1 MGKSKQLEEYA
12 LDERHGRCAVCHW
25 RKYRPGRRL
34 ELHHIQGR
42 RGKDPHDHRNLIML
56 CNECHYGFHSGGK
69 KTLDICQIATAKEE
83 EDGEVDISY
92 LASLRHKRA
101 LPCDPQPLPSW
112 AIKEREDNDH
122 Q

>member
-1 MGKSKQLEEYA
+1 MSKSRQLEDYA
-12 LDERHGRCAVCHW
+12 FSHDRCAVCHY
-25 RKYRPGRRL
+25 RKYRPGRRM
-34 ELHHIQGR
+34 EIHHIQGR
-42 RGKDPHDHRNLIML
+42 RGKDPHDHRGLILL

-69 KTLDICQIATAKEE
+69 KNLDICQIITAKQE
-83 EDGEVDISY
+83 EDGEVDIEY
-92 LASLRHKRA
+92 LAGLRHRRA